1 MENVTSKYMRHKLL
15 SAAIA
20 VVGLL
25 ASNCLAQRGSNYYVV
40 VLNDPPLAES
50 MSSRKDLGSQATSDA
65 RLRIQATQANLG
77 QQASAAGINVLD
89 RTQVLLNALYISATA
104 EQADAMRNLNGVN
117 YVQRVYPIKRTMNKA
132 LDLVTARAA
141 WNQVGGAGNAGAG
154 VKIAVLDTGI
164 DLNHPAFKDFTSVP
178 PSGYPKCRADNG
190 DCKFTNNKVIVARS
204 YVDLLNFAFGTA
216 ATDTRPDDTSP
227 RDRVGHG
234 TAIAMVAAGQEHDSP
249 IGRISGVAPR
259 AYVGNYKVFGS
270 TGLNDKTFSSVV
282 VKALE
287 DALAD
292 GMDIATLSLGTPA
305 GYGPTDKFCGNQKN
319 QPCDAF
325 ATAVQNAVRLG
336 MIVTSSA
343 GNSGYLGANAPALNT
358 IESPGTAPDAITL
371 GASTNSHIWYNTLK
385 LLGQGVPSDL
395 KIINT
400 RLTNGPQN
408 ASGYT
413 GKLVDVATVGA
424 DRLAC
429 AALPESSLAGK
440 IALIDR
446 GGCRDAE
453 KVNFAQMAAAVGV
466 IFVGFQN
473 DGIFQLTGL
482 DATAIPSALI
492 NYNTGNSVRTFL
504 GTQARDA
511 QVDPV
516 FREASAASD
525 QVASFSSQGPGIG
538 NFSIKPDLTAVGT
551 DLYMATQRFDP
562 NGDMYN
568 PAGFTAADGTSFAA
582 PMAAGAA
589 ALVKQ
594 KTPSLTPARIRSAL
608 VNSANPAVTDFDS
621 SGREVQASVTGMGAG
636 RMDTN
641 NALRM
646 NVSAEPSSLGLGN
659 IGVGV
664 LPSIGMLITN
674 LSSGTLNLTAR
685 VEQRSTDSVAQ
696 LTITPSTFS
705 LLSTRQTQVTA
716 RLTGSRPRPGKYDG
730 FVVISGGAADVR
742 IPYSY
747 FVGDGTPWNM
757 YSISGGTFD
766 AIPGYVY
773 SGILMKIIDRYGVP
787 VAGVAVRGTV
797 TTGDGKITFANEKTD
812 DLGIV
817 EASFQAGSNIGKQ
830 VVRFTADFLFAEF
843 VANVFP
849 RPTISTD
856 GVRDAASG
864 ELPDGF
870 SAGQYISI
878 YGSALSSTFK
888 VFSGSELPPSLA
900 RVSVSFDNPSQRVSA
915 AGRLHFASN
924 GQVNVQ
930 IPWECNGLATVD
942 MKVSIGEFSSTV
954 QTLKLRNA
962 NPAPFEYVESG
973 TNRRYAAALDGS
985 FLLIS
990 TNNPAR
996 RGQVLQLFVN
1006 GLGPVDN
1013 TPGNGQISPSAPL
1026 ARTTAIPEVK
1036 IGGKVAQV
1044 LFSGLAPGIV
1054 GLYQLNVIVP
1064 NDSPTGTD
1072 VDLSIQQSGATS
1084 RTSRLPVQ

>member
-1 MENVTSKYMRHKLL
+1 MKSKLL
-15 SAAIA
+15 SVAIA
-20 VVGLL
+20 VIGLL
-25 ASNCLAQRGSNYYVV
+25 ASNGQAQRGSNYYVV

-50 MSSRKDLGSQATSDA
+50 MSSRKELGTTATSDA
-65 RLRIQATQANLG
+65 RLRIHAAQANLG

-89 RTQVLLNALYISATA
+89 RTQVLLNALYVSATP
-104 EQADAMRNLNGVN
+104 EQANAMRKLDGVS

-141 WNQVGGAGNAGAG
+141 WDQVGGVSNAGAG

-164 DLNHPAFKDFTSVP
+164 DLDHPAFKDFTSGP

-204 YVDLLNFAFGTA
+204 YVDLLNFQFGTA
-216 ATDTRPDDTSP
+216 ATVTRPDDNSP

-234 TAIAMVAAGQEHDSP
+234 TALAMVAAGQEHDSP

-259 AYVGNYKVFGS
+259 AYLGNYKIFGS
-270 TGLNDKTFSSVV
+270 TGLNDLAFPNVV

-292 GMDIATLSLGTPA
+292 GMDIATLSIGTPA
-305 GYGPTDKFCGNQKN
+305 GYGPTENICGSQKN
-319 QPCDAF
+319 QPCDAL

-358 IESPGTAPDAITL
+358 IESPGTAPDAITV

-385 LLGQGVPSDL
+385 LLGQGVPSEL
-395 KIINT
+395 QIVNT
-400 RLTNGPQN
+400 RLTNGPQI
-408 ASGYT
+408 ATGYT
-413 GKLVDVATVGA
+413 GKLVDVGTVGA

-429 AALPESSLAGK
+429 TALPESSLAGK

-453 KVNFAQMAAAVGV
+453 KVNFAQKAAAVGV
-466 IFVGFQN
+466 ILVGFQN
-473 DGIFQLTGL
+473 DGVFQLTGL
-482 DATAIPSALI
+482 DATAIPSALV
-492 NYNTGNSVRTFL
+492 NYTTGNSIRTFL

-516 FREASAASD
+516 FREALAASD
-525 QVASFSSQGPGIG
+525 QVAPFSSQGPGIG
-538 NFSIKPDLTAVGT
+538 NFSVKPDLMAVGT
-551 DLYMATQRFDP
+551 DLYMATQKSDP

-568 PAGFTAADGTSFAA
+568 PTGFTAADGTSFAA

-589 ALVKQ
+589 ALVRQ
-594 KTPSLTPARIRSAL
+594 KNSSLTPARVKSAL
-608 VNSANPAVTDFDS
+608 VNSANPAMTDFDND
-621 SGREVQASVTGMGAG
+621 GREIQASVTGMGAG
-636 RMDTN
+636 KMDTN
-641 NALRM
+641 KALRM
-646 NVSAEPSSLGLGN
+646 NVAAEPSSLGLGN
-659 IGVGV
+659 VGVGV
-664 LPSIGMLITN
+664 LPSIGLLITN
-674 LSSGTLNLTAR
+674 LSSGTQNLTAR

-705 LLSTRQTQVTA
+705 LLSTRQSQITV

-730 FVVISGGAADVR
+730 FVVISGGATDVR

-757 YSISGGTFD
+757 YAIAGGTFE
-766 AIPGYVY
+766 AIPDYIY
-773 SGILMKIIDRYGVP
+773 SGILMKIVDRYGVP
-787 VAGVAVRGTV
+787 VSGVAVRGTV
-797 TTGDGKITFANEKTD
+797 TSGDGKITFANEKTD
-812 DLGIV
+812 NYGIV
-817 EASFQAGSNIGKQ
+817 EASFQAGPTIGKQ
-830 VVRFTADFLFAEF
+830 VVRFTAGSLFADF
-843 VANVFP
+843 VANVIP

-864 ELPDGF
+864 ELSEGF

-900 RVSVSFDNPSQRVSA
+900 HASVSFDNPSQRVSA
-915 AGRLHFASN
+915 AGRLHFTSD
-924 GQVNVQ
+924 GQINVQ
-930 IPWECNGLATVD
+930 IPWECSGLATVD
-942 MKVSIGEFSSTV
+942 MKVSIGEFSSTI
-954 QTLKLRNA
+954 QTLKLRTA

-973 TNRRYAAALDGS
+973 TNRRYASALDGT

-1006 GLGPVDN
+1006 GLGPVDS
-1013 TPGNGQISPSAPL
+1013 TPGNGQISPSNPL
-1026 ARTTAIPEVK
+1026 ARTIAIPQVR

-1054 GLYQLNVIVP
+1054 GLYQVNVIVP
-1064 NDSPTGTD
+1064 ADSPTGTD
-1072 VDLSIQQSGATS
+1072 VDLTIQQSGATS